1 MFLLLFMSAAAAT
14 AGTVAAAGLGIG
26 TANALGAAFLGFI
39 NIQSRAANNGQQNHY
54 NQ

>member
-14 AGTVAAAGLGIG
+14 AGTVAAAGLGIR

-39 NIQSRAANNGQQNHY
+39 NIQSRAAYNDQQNYY
-54 NQ
+54 N